1 MIQLLNIR
9 KTFYQASAQIT
20 LFEDLNFSFK
30 PHTRYC
36 ITGPSGIGKTMLLMM
51 ICGLELPDLGSV
63 IVDGVAVKD
72 DNAGF
77 RLNNVGLVFQNHNL
91 CEEFTAKENVMF
103 PLLLQG
109 HTYREAEKVALE
121 ILEQVQ
127 LSSHVNKF
135 PEQLSGGEKQRVAIA
150 RALITKPKIL
160 ICDEPTGN
168 LDPETAAEVSKLL
181 LDFAKQCKY
190 SIFVTHNIEFA
201 KSFDVILQLKPK
213 GLLEYVKIC

>member
-9 KTFYQASAQIT
+9 KTFSQGSAQIT

-36 ITGPSGIGKTMLLMM
+36 VTGPSGIGKTMLLMI
-51 ICGLELPDLGSV
+51 ICGLELPDYGRVV
-63 IVDGVAVKD
+63 IDEVALKD
-72 DNAGF
+72 DTASF
-77 RLNNVGLVFQNHNL
+77 RLKNVGLVFQNHNL

-109 HTYREAEKVALE
+109 YQFKEAEKAALE
-121 ILEQVQ
+121 ILDQVQ

-150 RALITKPKIL
+150 RALIKKPKIL

-168 LDPETAAEVSKLL
+168 LDPETADEISKLL

-201 KSFDVILQLKPK
+201 ESFDVILQLKPK
-213 GLLEYVKIC
+213 GLLDYAKIR